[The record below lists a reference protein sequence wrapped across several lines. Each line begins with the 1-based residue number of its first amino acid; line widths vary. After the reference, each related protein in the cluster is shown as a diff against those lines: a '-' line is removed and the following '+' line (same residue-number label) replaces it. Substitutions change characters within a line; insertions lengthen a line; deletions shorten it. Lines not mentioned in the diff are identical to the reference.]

1 MWFPAT
7 SSGNGMALPAIVAVP
22 LFAPAPSIDRTTGLD
37 ALTAPLMETATG
49 ASTLGG
55 IRSGIM
61 ADGDEA
67 PRIWGGTETTVAVGK
82 TGVLPVAVGEGGVA
96 APAVGTAGV
105 PAVAAG
111 RVGVPPPSTSRS
123 TALNVRSPGAP
134 IPPVARTDPTVR
146 PSPATMAAATEAR
159 LHDRLSLKAGSP
171 SELARP
177 RTLMVAAGET
187 VSTKFSSWA
196 CWPGSKSSQLTW
208 KRKRAPVGSSD
219 TS

>member
-1 MWFPAT
+1 
-7 SSGNGMALPAIVAVP
+7 
-22 LFAPAPSIDRTTGLD
+22 
-37 ALTAPLMETATG
+37 MEIATG
-49 ASTLGG
+49 VSTLGG

-67 PRIWGGTETTVAVGK
+67 PRICGGTETTVAVGK
-82 TGVLPVAVGEGGVA
+82 TGVVPV
-96 APAVGTAGV
+96 AVGTAGV

-123 TALNVRSPGAP
+123 TALIVLSPGAP
-134 IPPVARTDPTVR
+134 IPPVARTDPTV
-146 PSPATMAAATEAR
+146 PPAPATMAAATEAR
-159 LHDRLSLKAGSP
+159 LHDRFSLKAGSP

-177 RTLMVAAGET
+177 RTLMVALGET

-196 CWPGSKSSQLTW
+196 CWPGSKSSQFTW